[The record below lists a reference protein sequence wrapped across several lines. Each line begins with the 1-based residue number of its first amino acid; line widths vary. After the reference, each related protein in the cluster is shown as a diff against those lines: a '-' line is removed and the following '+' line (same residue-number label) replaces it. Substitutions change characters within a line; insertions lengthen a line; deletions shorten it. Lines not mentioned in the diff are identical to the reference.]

1 MILSEKNF
9 SKKLDKDKKKRYNH
23 NDNKNKGSEK
33 K

>member
-23 NDNKNKGSEK
+23 NDNKKGG
-33 K
+33 